1 MNRDSIRVEK
11 YLDTDAKNYNHWII
25 MKTDLSVGK
34 KDRREFIKFVET
46 LFGKIGD
53 RWQYQSCD
61 FGRFIIKLRSGEDAV
76 FFLLKYKKS

>member
-11 YLDTDAKNYNHWII
+11 YLDTDAKNYSHWIM
-25 MKTDLSVGK
+25 MKSELSTSK
-34 KDRREFIKFVET
+34 RDRRKFIEFVET

-61 FGRFIIKLRSGEDAV
+61 FGRFIVKLQSGEDAV
-76 FFLLKYKKS
+76 FFLLKFQRG

>member
-1 MNRDSIRVEK
+1 MNRDRIGVEK
-11 YLDTDAKNYNHWII
+11 YLDADTKNYSHWIM

-34 KDRREFIKFVET
+34 KDRREFINFVET

-61 FGRFIIKLRSGEDAV
+61 FGRFIIKLQSENDAV